1 MKNNVKR
8 MIKMKIVEM
17 FRVNRIHDI
26 CVKNSLFTLG
36 TNEEYQ
42 EMFDMIDRKDFSHEL
57 LEKVACYIEKYSNTE
72 MDEVDIAGEILR
84 DGIERYV
91 Q

>member
-1 MKNNVKR
+1 
-8 MIKMKIVEM
+8 MKIMESFSVS
-17 FRVNRIHDI
+17 RIHEI

-42 EMFDMIDRKDFSHEL
+42 TMFDMVEDKEFSSEL

-72 MDEVDIAGEILR
+72 MSEIDIAGEILR
-84 DGIERYV
+84 NGIERYV
-91 Q
+91 LD